1 MTRRMGVEEEFLIVD
16 GESGK
21 PLPLG
26 EVLEQLSDFP
36 RLTSEM
42 KQEQIETCTLPRV
55 TLAEIADDI
64 TAGRKS
70 ADSAARRAGAR
81 AVALATSALPV
92 ESTIAPG

>member
-42 KQEQIETCTLPRV
+42 KQEQIETCTLPRA
-55 TLAEIADDI
+55 TLA
-64 TAGRKS
+64 
-70 ADSAARRAGAR
+70 
-81 AVALATSALPV
+81 
-92 ESTIAPG
+92 